1 MQLEGINIQE
11 ALKDLNSLTNSNER
25 MSAEQRDYIEA
36 QEEDE
41 EQVMPLVNID
51 QIGWAGQ
58 LSSERQR
65 QL

>member
-1 MQLEGINIQE
+1 
-11 ALKDLNSLTNSNER
+11 